1 MLILTITK
9 SWKTIRG
16 LWFFRVTQDFNHSF
30 YKYLLRIFSV
40 LGPVMGSRNTGM
52 KRTRKLCSV
61 ASDRVR
67 KKDNN
72 QMLAFKNLTGVIQKE
87 DFVLLFIK
95 LIFFQ
100 RHILG
105 MKFKIKIESFF
116 LHFQYL
122 ILILEQSQ

>member
-1 MLILTITK
+1 
-9 SWKTIRG
+9 
-16 LWFFRVTQDFNHSF
+16 
-30 YKYLLRIFSV
+30 
-40 LGPVMGSRNTGM
+40 MGSRNTGM

-105 MKFKIKIESFF
+105 MKFKIKIENFF

-122 ILILEQSQ
+122 IFILEQSQ